1 MTAYIFDTETTDSDP
16 KTAQI
21 IEAAWARMGDQ
32 TSWHARFQPTAA
44 IKHGAMAVHHIVPED
59 LVNCPPHTDFR
70 LPVDMGYMIG
80 HNIDFD
86 WQVAGSPP
94 GVKRICTLAMARH
107 IFPHA
112 DSHNQT
118 AMLYMLFGAEAREW
132 VKDAHSALVD
142 VENNATLLQALL
154 DRAGLAG
161 SPWEAIWKF
170 SEDARVPQIMTF
182 GKHKGEPIASVPRS
196 YAEWY
201 ARQSDPDMY
210 LIEAFKRARKL

>member
-21 IEAAWARMGDQ
+21 VEAAWIRYKDL
-32 TSWHARFQPTAA
+32 TSWHARFQPMAP
-44 IKHGAMAVHHIVPED
+44 IKLGALATHHITPEE

-70 LPVDMGYMIG
+70 LPADMEYMIG

-86 WQVAGSPP
+86 WQVAGSLPEI
-94 GVKRICTLAMARH
+94 KRICTLAIARALL
-107 IFPHA
+107 PDV
-112 DSHNQT
+112 DSHSQS
-118 AMLYMLFGAEAREW
+118 ALMYHFLGSAAKPKLVG
-132 VKDAHSALVD
+132 AHSAAED
-142 VENNATLLQALL
+142 VKNCLELFSLLIGLSKRKFATM
-154 DRAGLAG
+154 
-161 SPWEAIWKF
+161 EEIWQF
-170 SEDARVPQIMTF
+170 SEECRLPTRMTF

-201 ARQSDPDMY
+201 ARQPDPDVY